1 MLITIKE
8 KQLIFIK
15 LPIEEIFAYMS
26 NLENLGD
33 WSSVIVNSK
42 RTSDRAVQVGA
53 RLRSTIRFLNRWME
67 MTFEIV
73 ECEANRCLT
82 IKSISGVSP
91 CLFCYQFEPG
101 EDGGTIVSQEAVI
114 HHMEGVVELTDSVV
128 ISAVRRQLAY
138 DLYTLKDILE
148 SKAVI
153 YEMTD

>member
-8 KQLIFIK
+8 KQNILIK

-26 NLENLGD
+26 NFENLSD
-33 WSSVIVNSK
+33 WSSVIVNVK

-53 RLRSTIRFLNRWME
+53 RVRSTIRFLNRWME

-82 IKSISGVSP
+82 IKSISGISP

-114 HHMEGVVELTDSVV
+114 HHMEGVVELTESVV

-138 DLYTLKDILE
+138 DLQTLKDILE
-148 SKAVI
+148 AKAVM
-153 YEMTD
+153 YEITD